1 MDLQYK
7 EFNKLL
13 LQEKKEILK
22 ECFKKEEKYKK
33 LENDFYDKEIENDNL
48 KTYIIFLQLQ

>member
-33 LENDFYDKEIENDNL
+33 LENENL